1 MIVTLSTGEDFDMPR
16 LPRLP
21 TRAAAWTA
29 AAWAGLVVLLIAGG
43 PGRGE
48 AGCVEPREIPLSR
61 RNVARQLETA
71 TRSQPIE
78 RGLKRPVIDGIGWV
92 VGIPRKIILWDIR
105 VDNHHVSPET
115 EQAIESYLAENELD
129 HVKVR
134 INQYAPVSD
143 WRRLRQ
149 NTAVAWPYRY
159 TLGAVSVA
167 CEAVLPGRVFGR
179 DYYNPYTATV
189 HIFSDVPALAVK
201 QAGHSKDYTRRSYPG
216 TYSLASIVPLLDL
229 WPQAIATGDALAYAE
244 RHGDAELEREEYR
257 ILYPAYGSSL
267 GGVAGDAVAGAA
279 FLPIYAGTVVAGH
292 LVGRWEA
299 RRVEDRTESLAQ
311 MSEEPPF
318 DTVLGNDIERLP
330 MACENQTAAVAAAPF
345 ERAADS
351 TDFAACLR

>member
-1 MIVTLSTGEDFDMPR
+1 MPARRIEELAVPRSPSLPQSSVVWGSLAAIVLST
-16 LPRLP
+16 
-21 TRAAAWTA
+21 AAGW
-29 AAWAGLVVLLIAGG
+29 
-43 PGRGE
+43 GE
-48 AGCVEPREIPLSR
+48 AGCLEPREIPLTF
-61 RNVARQLETA
+61 RNVARQLEAT

-78 RGLKRPVIDGIGWV
+78 RGLKRPVIDGIGWL

-105 VDNHHVSPET
+105 VSNHHVSPGT
-115 EQAIESYLAENELD
+115 EQAIEDYLAENELD

-201 QAGHSKDYTRRSYPG
+201 QAGHSKDYTRRTYPG

-244 RHGDAELEREEYR
+244 RHCDADLEREEYR
-257 ILYPAYGSSL
+257 ILYPAYGSSI
-267 GGVAGDAVAGAA
+267 GGVVGDALAGA

-292 LVGRWEA
+292 VVGRWEA
-299 RRVEDRTESLAQ
+299 RRVEDAGPPLAQ
-311 MSEEPPF
+311 TNEDEPF
-318 DTVLGNDIERLP
+318 ATVLESEIERL
-330 MACENQTAAVAAAPF
+330 TAADTLLLASATGAS
-345 ERAADS
+345 R
-351 TDFAACLR
+351 

>member
-1 MIVTLSTGEDFDMPR
+1 MPR
-16 LPRLP
+16 LPSLP
-21 TRAAAWTA
+21 AIVTVT
-29 AAWAGLVVLLIAGG
+29 AGLVALATAA
-43 PGRGE
+43 GRGE
-48 AGCVEPREIPLSR
+48 AGCLEPREIPLAR
-61 RNVARQLETA
+61 RNVARELEAT
-71 TRSQPIE
+71 TRSEPIE

-105 VDNHHVSPET
+105 VDNHHVSPDT
-115 EQAIESYLAENELD
+115 EQAIEKYLAENELD

-149 NTAVAWPYRY
+149 NKAVAWPYRY
-159 TLGAVSVA
+159 TLGVVSVA

-201 QAGHSKDYTRRSYPG
+201 QAGHSKDYTRRTYPG

-244 RHGDAELEREEYR
+244 RHGDADLEREEYR
-257 ILYPAYGSSL
+257 ILYPAYGSSM
-267 GGVAGDAVAGAA
+267 GGVVGDAVAGA

-292 LVGRWEA
+292 VVGRWEA
-299 RRVEDRTESLAQ
+299 RRVEDGRASLAR
-311 MSEEPPF
+311 MAEDEPFATILESE
-318 DTVLGNDIERLP
+318 IERLTVASVDEP
-330 MACENQTAAVAAAPF
+330 APDLAAERSSPF
-345 ERAADS
+345 EADTAMVASAAGGS
-351 TDFAACLR
+351 Q